1 MPITTEPTVAT
12 GDTIT
17 AAQKNTARDNI
28 LVLDG
33 RTGGDPGGSAKWL
46 ESSST
51 TAGSWVAR
59 LTALANAFASGPVSS
74 GLTLAGAVA
83 GVTNLTMSGA
93 LSAASAAL
101 SGALSAA
108 SAAISGNATV
118 GGTMGVTGTSTLG
131 DVSMSAGKKI
141 QFAQENAVK
150 VNLTAD
156 GQYSSEVQT
165 ARHILNTNRHLSI
178 HNAAAS
184 AGDYSF
190 TLDTTTHAAA
200 FQGAVAAASA
210 ALTGALSAAS
220 AAISGAIT
228 AVTTLTASGLVT
240 ALRFQA
246 TQATGTAPLTVAST
260 TRVTNLNADTAG
272 TADTANQLGGVAAAN
287 YARKDAAS
295 NFTTVPQINGVDV
308 MRHQVGTYTGNAT
321 NRIVVLGWTPKSVI
335 ITWVGASNAGTEL
348 LNSGDSNDAGSIVLA
363 TSAGSFVG
371 GQATGDRPLSSG
383 GNGFAL
389 AAGSWANQ
397 SGVTYYYTAIG

>member
-165 ARHILNTNRHLSI
+165 ARHILNTNRHLSV

-190 TLDTTTHAAA
+190 TLDTTTHAAT

-228 AVTTLTASGLVT
+228 A
-240 ALRFQA
+240 LRFQS
-246 TQATGTAPLTVAST
+246 TQVTGTAPLTVAST

-272 TADTANQLGGVAAAN
+272 TADTANQLGGVAASS

-295 NFTTVPQINGVDV
+295 NFTTVPQIS
-308 MRHQVGTYTGNAT
+308 GTDIARVQFGSYVGNAT
-321 NRIVVLGWTPKSVI
+321 GRIIVLGWLPKLVI
-335 ITWVGASNAGTEL
+335 ITWTGGSGTALYGQLTLSAQDSNAVGSVIAYYGSGGAVV
-348 LNSGDSNDAGSIVLA
+348 NPSSGDYVI
-363 TSAGSFVG
+363 
-371 GQATGDRPLSSG
+371 SSG
-383 GNGFAL
+383 GAGFRIDNA
-389 AAGSWANQ
+389 SFANQ
-397 SGVTYYYTAIG
+397 SGVTCYYTALG